1 MNRAC
6 GTEKKLNGI
15 LSRQRLLSISKE
27 VFRKTI
33 HLCSATI
40 PFLASKN
47 KTLIIVLLAV
57 ALVFYSVSE
66 ILRLSGKEVFIVSAI
81 TEAAARKRDEN
92 KFVLGPVTLVIGII
106 LSLLLWHPVASSV
119 GIYALAFGDGFAS
132 LAGKLFGRVKIP
144 LAQGKTAAGSLTCFA
159 AIFISCWFSLFL
171 SPSVTAG
178 LDISLI
184 ALRIAALGMFIEVLP
199 LKDLDNVF
207 IPVILGG
214 ATQFQLF
221 SM

>member
-66 ILRLSGKEVFIVSAI
+66 ILRLSGI

-159 AIFISCWFSLFL
+159 AIFISCWFTLFL

>member
-81 TEAAARKRDEN
+81 TEAAAQLEYRPTTGN
-92 KFVLGPVTLVIGII
+92 QQ
-106 LSLLLWHPVASSV
+106 
-119 GIYALAFGDGFAS
+119 AFHMVFR
-132 LAGKLFGRVKIP
+132 AGH
-144 LAQGKTAAGSLTCFA
+144 
-159 AIFISCWFSLFL
+159 
-171 SPSVTAG
+171 
-178 LDISLI
+178 
-184 ALRIAALGMFIEVLP
+184 
-199 LKDLDNVF
+199 
-207 IPVILGG
+207 
-214 ATQFQLF
+214 
-221 SM
+221 

>member
-1 MNRAC
+1 MNRSC
-6 GTEKKLNGI
+6 GSEKKINGI

-27 VFRKTI
+27 IFRKTI
-33 HLCSATI
+33 HLCSAAV

-47 KTLIIVLLAV
+47 KTVVIILLAA

-66 ILRLSGKEVFIVSAI
+66 IIRLSGKEVFLVSAI

-92 KFVLGPVTLVIGII
+92 KFVLGPVTLVCGII
-106 LSLLLWHPVASSV
+106 LSLLLWDPVSSAV
-119 GIYALAFGDGFAS
+119 GIYALAFGDGLAS

-159 AIFISCWFSLFL
+159 AIFISCWCTLLYSSIPVDVNVSL
-171 SPSVTAG
+171 V
-178 LDISLI
+178 

-199 LKDLDNVF
+199 LKDLDNVL
-207 IPVILGG
+207 IPLVLGG
-214 ATQFQLF
+214 AAHFQLF
-221 SM
+221 AM